1 MQFGSLLA
9 ASGTDFQIQVIDMF
23 EHDWTYQVL
32 GHKIGCVDVAQYL
45 NQWYHFLCALFLEP
59 QAVHID
65 VTDLRKS
72 LPVQNAFGC
81 RGVQLQSNPD
91 IAAEIRT
98 QRLHAQTL
106 ARAAD
111 DSVEF

>member
-1 MQFGSLLA
+1 
-9 ASGTDFQIQVIDMF
+9 MF
-23 EHDWTYQVL
+23 KHDRTYKVF

-45 NQWYHFLCALFLEP
+45 NQWHHFLCTLFLEP

-65 VTDLRKS
+65 VTNFCKS

-81 RGVQLQSNPD
+81 CGVQFKSNPD

-98 QRLHAQTL
+98 QRLHP
-106 ARAAD
+106 
-111 DSVEF
+111 